1 LVGKCEIEIA
11 LVEHQV
17 VNAAVFYQLHFF
29 GSLCNHLRYVHL
41 KYIMVDRKLR
51 LSELDIE
58 TQKLEKKLKLTAKI
72 IAVQEDVIEKARQS
86 NEDKN
91 RQVVEME

>member
-1 LVGKCEIEIA
+1 
-11 LVEHQV
+11 
-17 VNAAVFYQLHFF
+17 
-29 GSLCNHLRYVHL
+29 
-41 KYIMVDRKLR
+41 MVDRKLR